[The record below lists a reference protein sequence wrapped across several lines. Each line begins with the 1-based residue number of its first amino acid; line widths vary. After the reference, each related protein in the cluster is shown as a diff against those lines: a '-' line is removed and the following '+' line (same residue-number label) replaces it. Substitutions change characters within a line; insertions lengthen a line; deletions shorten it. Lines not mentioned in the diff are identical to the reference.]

1 MSSDFVRKEPC
12 LACGSKDNLARYSD
26 GHAHCFGCG
35 HWEPPTDYIGN
46 EDYMEDSNNMQPV
59 QTKGFSGSIPERNI
73 SKTISAKYGV
83 RISHGEDGRI
93 NKHYYPYYDNKTGDL
108 VGYKERDVATKGFQL
123 NGTNKGAGLFGQN
136 IFKEGGKYLTI
147 TEGELDALSISEMF
161 DGKWAV
167 VSLKNGASG
176 ALRDVKDNLDYI
188 ESFDNVVLCF
198 DQDEA
203 GKEAEKAV
211 RDIISPNKLRMVTLP
226 MKDASDMLMNSRI
239 KDFTESWWNA
249 KGYTPAGIVRGEDTW
264 EHLQKDENLVTVLYP
279 WSALNEVT
287 YGFRQKELVTITSGS
302 GMGKSSVVKE
312 LEAHILNET
321 DDNLAIIHLEESID
335 RSVKGLMSI
344 EANLPIHI
352 PKYEEML
359 SKEEKKELW
368 QTAVAD
374 KNVFFYDHFG
384 SMSEDSLLSVI
395 RTYAKSFDCKWIIL
409 DHLSIVVSSQE
420 GIQDERKAIDAIM
433 TKLRKIV
440 QETGIGLFL
449 VSHLKRPQ
457 GKAHEEGGQ
466 VSLSELR
473 GSAAIAQL
481 SDIVIGL
488 ERNQQADEEKERNT
502 TTLRVIKNRFCG
514 LTGKAGQLLYDKE
527 TGRLKETNAPT
538 AESFF

>member
-1 MSSDFVRKEPC
+1 MSEFVNTRSEFVKHASCPS
-12 LACGSKDNLARYSD
+12 CGSKDNLAVYSD
-26 GHAHCFGCG
+26 GHGHCFGCG
-35 HWEPPTDYIGN
+35 HWMPPDDYDN
-46 EDYMEDSNNMQPV
+46 YDNYKEEMQQTQSI
-59 QTKGFSGSIPERNI
+59 QTKGFVGALPERSI
-73 SKTISAKYGV
+73 SKNIATKYGV
-83 RISHGEDGRI
+83 RISHGENGKVNR
-93 NKHYYPYYDNKTGDL
+93 HYYPYYDARTNDL
-108 VGYKERDVATKGFQL
+108 IGYKERGVEDKSFVF

-136 IFKEGGKYLTI
+136 VFKSGGKYLTI
-147 TEGELDALSISEMF
+147 TEGELDALSIAEMF

-176 ALRDVKDNLDYI
+176 AARDIKDNLDFI

-203 GKEAEKAV
+203 GQEALKAV
-211 RDIISPNKLRMVTLP
+211 RDIISPNKLRICTLP
-226 MKDASDMLMNSRI
+226 MKDANDMLMNGRV
-239 KDFTESWWNA
+239 KDFTSAWWEA
-249 KGYTPAGIVRGEDTW
+249 KGYTPAGIIAGADTW
-264 EHLQKDENLVTVLYP
+264 EHLQKDENIQTVLYP
-279 WSALNEVT
+279 WEALNDLT

-352 PKYEEML
+352 PKYEELL
-359 SKEEKKELW
+359 SKDEKYELW
-368 QTAVAD
+368 KKAVGD
-374 KNVFFYDHFG
+374 KNVYFYDHFG

-395 RTYAKSFDCKWIIL
+395 RTYAKSFDCKWIVL

-420 GIQDERKAIDAIM
+420 GFDDERKQIDKIM
-433 TKLRKIV
+433 TQLRKIV
-440 QETGIGLFL
+440 QETGVGLFL
-449 VSHLKRPQ
+449 ISHLKRPQ

-481 SDIVIGL
+481 SDMVIGL
-488 ERNQQADEEKERNT
+488 ERNQQAEEESDRNT
-502 TTLRVIKNRFCG
+502 TTLRIIKNRFCG

-527 TGRLKETNAPT
+527 TGRLKEV
-538 AESFF
+538 

>member
-1 MSSDFVRKEPC
+1 MSEFTKHEPC
-12 LACGSKDNLARYSD
+12 LACGSKNNLARYSD
-26 GHAHCFGCG
+26 GHGHCFGCG
-35 HWEPPTDYIGN
+35 HWEPPTDGSYDDN
-46 EDYMEDSNNMQPV
+46 YKEDYNNMLPI
-59 QTKGFSGSIPERNI
+59 QTKGFSGAIPERNI
-73 SKTISAKYGV
+73 SRKISAKFGV
-83 RISHGEDGRI
+83 RISHGEDGKI
-93 NKHYYPYYDNKTGDL
+93 NKHYYPYFDSKTGDIL
-108 VGYKERDVATKGFQL
+108 GYKERDVATKGFGI

-147 TEGELDALSISEMF
+147 TEGELDAMSVSEMF

-176 ALRDVKDNLDYI
+176 ALRDIKDNLTYI
-188 ESFDNVVLCF
+188 ESFDNIVLCF

-203 GKEAEKAV
+203 GKEAIKVV
-211 RDIISPNKLRMVTLP
+211 RDVISPNKLRLVTLP
-226 MKDASDMLMNSRI
+226 MKDASDMLMNGRI
-239 KDFTESWWNA
+239 KDFTEAWWNA

-264 EHLQKDENLVTVLYP
+264 EHLQKDADLVTVLYP
-279 WSALNEVT
+279 WQALNEVT

-312 LEAHILNET
+312 LEAHILNVT

-359 SKEEKKELW
+359 SDEEKKSLW
-368 QTAVAD
+368 KKAVAD

-440 QETGIGLFL
+440 QETGVGLFL

-514 LTGKAGQLLYDKE
+514 LTGKAGSLLYDKD
-527 TGRLKETNAPT
+527 TGRLT
-538 AESFF
+538 AGGGDEAFF